1 MMAGFKIKLE
11 PEGVTVGSTTV
22 LYEFKAAP
30 EVVLD
35 RIKRYEANLQALL
48 LSVDITIKAPIPGR
62 ETIGIYVPRED
73 REVVDLKRLM
83 EHPSFEHSVAAVPL
97 IIGVGEDGAP
107 TVCDLAQMP
116 HLLVSGS
123 TGSGKSVFL
132 HSLILSTM
140 CKKTPKELRFFM
152 FDPKF
157 VELSRYKKM
166 CPHLVKMAATEREMM
181 DALYFLI
188 GLMEVRYEMMATVG
202 VRSCEEFD
210 QGHGA
215 AEQIYVDDQGRF
227 SRIVVVIEEL
237 ADLLLM
243 CPKAERL
250 ILKLLQMA
258 RAAGIHLILS
268 TQRPSA
274 DIINSGIKANV
285 PARVAFKVASQTDSR
300 VILDQGG
307 AEKLLGR
314 GDMLFHAPGTN
325 LKRLQGAY
333 VEV

>member
-1 MMAGFKIKLE
+1 
-11 PEGVTVGSTTV
+11 
-22 LYEFKAAP
+22 
-30 EVVLD
+30 
-35 RIKRYEANLQALL
+35 
-48 LSVDITIKAPIPGR
+48 
-62 ETIGIYVPRED
+62 
-73 REVVDLKRLM
+73 M
-83 EHPSFEHSVAAVPL
+83 EHTSFEHSVAAVPL
-97 IIGVGEDGAP
+97 IMGVGEDGVP

-157 VELSRYKKM
+157 VELARYKKM
-166 CPHLVKMAATEREMM
+166 CPHLVKMAATEKEMLNT
-181 DALYFLI
+181 LYFLL

-210 QGHGA
+210 QGQGA
-215 AEQIYVDDQGRF
+215 DHAYVDDQGHF

-237 ADLLLM
+237 ADLLLI

-274 DIINSGIKANV
+274 DIINGGIKANV

-314 GDMLFHAPGTN
+314 GDMLFSTPGMN